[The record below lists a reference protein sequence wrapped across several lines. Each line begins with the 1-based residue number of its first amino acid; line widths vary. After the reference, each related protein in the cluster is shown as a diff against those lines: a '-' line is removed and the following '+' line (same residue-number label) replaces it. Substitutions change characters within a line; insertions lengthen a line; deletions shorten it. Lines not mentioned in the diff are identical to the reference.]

1 MVGGG
6 YKGYVTYTP
15 FPFDRDYFVPDHASV
30 IAVPVAEAVNDSIMN
45 GAAATEGRTWDNGGG
60 DAVRKC
66 SCAPP
71 VPAAVEEAT
80 IGSEVPTDS
89 SHSTTGTMDTTDTAD
104 SVDTAAA
111 PSSSLTFRTVS
122 SAATSSGSAPVPKV
136 GKVTPPPQRE
146 REEMDFNIISL
157 RTSGY

>member
-15 FPFDRDYFVPDHASV
+15 FPFDRDYFVPHHTPGVA
-30 IAVPVAEAVNDSIMN
+30 APVAEAINDS
-45 GAAATEGRTWDNGGG
+45 AAITDGQTRGNGGG
-60 DAVRKC
+60 DAVKC
-66 SCAPP
+66 SNAPP
-71 VPAAVEEAT
+71 VPTTLEEAT
-80 IGSEVPTDS
+80 IGSEVPTVTS
-89 SHSTTGTMDTTDTAD
+89 SSPTETMDTSDTAD

-111 PSSSLTFRTVS
+111 PSSSVTFRTAPS
-122 SAATSSGSAPVPKV
+122 SATSGGSAPVPKV

>member
-15 FPFDRDYFVPDHASV
+15 FPFDRDYFVPGHT
-30 IAVPVAEAVNDSIMN
+30 PGVATPLADAINDS
-45 GAAATEGRTWDNGGG
+45 AATTEGLTIGNSSG
-60 DAVRKC
+60 DAVKC
-66 SCAPP
+66 SSAPP
-71 VPAAVEEAT
+71 VPVTVEEAT

-104 SVDTAAA
+104 SVDTAAT
-111 PSSSLTFRTVS
+111 PSSLTFRTVS
-122 SAATSSGSAPVPKV
+122 STAASGGSAPVPEV
-136 GKVTPPPQRE
+136 GKVTPSPQRE

>member
-15 FPFDRDYFVPDHASV
+15 FPFDRDYFVPDHSS
-30 IAVPVAEAVNDSIMN
+30 AVAAPIVAAINDS
-45 GAAATEGRTWDNGGG
+45 AANTDGQTRGDGNG
-60 DAVRKC
+60 DAVKC
-66 SCAPP
+66 SNAPP
-71 VPAAVEEAT
+71 VSTTLEEAT

-89 SHSTTGTMDTTDTAD
+89 SHSTTGTMDTTGTAD
-104 SVDTAAA
+104 SVDTITAA
-111 PSSSLTFRTVS
+111 PSSLTFRSAS
-122 SAATSSGSAPVPKV
+122 SSATSSGSAPVPKV
-136 GKVTPPPQRE
+136 GKVTPPPPRE

>member
-15 FPFDRDYFVPDHASV
+15 FPFDRDYFVPGHTPG
-30 IAVPVAEAVNDSIMN
+30 IATSIADAINDS
-45 GAAATEGRTWDNGGG
+45 AATTDGQRRGNGGG
-60 DAVRKC
+60 DAVKC
-66 SCAPP
+66 SNAPP
-71 VPAAVEEAT
+71 VPTTVEEAT

-89 SHSTTGTMDTTDTAD
+89 SHSTTGTMDTSDTAD
-104 SVDTAAA
+104 SVATAAV
-111 PSSSLTFRTVS
+111 PSSSLTFRTAPS
-122 SAATSSGSAPVPKV
+122 SAASGGSAPVPKV

>member
-15 FPFDRDYFVPDHASV
+15 FPFDQDYFVPHYTPGVATP
-30 IAVPVAEAVNDSIMN
+30 IAEAINDS
-45 GAAATEGRTWDNGGG
+45 AAITDGQTRCNGGG
-60 DAVRKC
+60 DAVKC
-66 SCAPP
+66 VSAPP
-71 VPAAVEEAT
+71 VLTTLEEAT

-89 SHSTTGTMDTTDTAD
+89 SHSTTGTMDTVDTAD
-104 SVDTAAA
+104 SVDTAAT
-111 PSSSLTFRTVS
+111 PSSLTFRSAS
-122 SAATSSGSAPVPKV
+122 SSATSSGSAPVLKV

-146 REEMDFNIISL
+146 REEVDFNIISL